1 MNISE
6 SMKFV
11 LKNKGQ
17 LIFSSILKEDLKNI
31 FKDGHGSIIA
41 FGRAGKKTLKNFSAK
56 NSFAEIKDSIQG
68 TSLLI
73 KVLPQRVNEGF
84 KYFSNDMIIEL
95 DKKNDSKEKTV
106 FCMKVIAGL
115 CRFALSSAYDVG
127 LGEMKLLGFG
137 TKKIYSRVIL
147 SKLLFKLIQSSIIR
161 LIEEMEKEVTEIEE
175 RELLESYKKIIL
187 NDEANA
193 IDKIFEGLSDPTD
206 PAFVLVENFKHYVL
220 TGQKS

>member
-17 LIFSSILKEDLKNI
+17 SIFSSILKEDLKNI
-31 FKDGHGSIIA
+31 LKDGHGSIVA
-41 FGRAGKKTLKNFSAK
+41 FSRAGKKALANFNAK
-56 NSFAEIKDSIQG
+56 NSFSEIKESIQG

-84 KYFSNDMIIEL
+84 KNFSTDMISEL
-95 DKKNDSKEKTV
+95 DKKNDPKEKTV

-137 TKKIYSRVIL
+137 AKKIYSRVIL

-161 LIEEMEKEVTEIEE
+161 LIEEMEKEVTGIEE
-175 RELLESYKKIIL
+175 RAQLETYKKLIL
-187 NDEANA
+187 DDDANA
-193 IDKIFEGLSDPTD
+193 IDKIFEGLADPSD
-206 PAFVLVENFKHYVL
+206 PAFMLVEKFKHYVL
-220 TGQKS
+220 TGEKS

>member
-31 FKDGHGSIIA
+31 LKDTHGSIVA
-41 FGRAGKKTLKNFSAK
+41 FGRAGKKTLVNFSVK
-56 NSFAEIKDSIQG
+56 NSFEEIKDSIQG

-84 KYFSNDMIIEL
+84 KNFSNNMIIEL

-127 LGEMKLLGFG
+127 VGEMRLLGFG

-161 LIEEMEKEVTEIEE
+161 LIDEMEKEVTDIEE
-175 RELLESYKKIIL
+175 RAQLESYKKIIL

-193 IDKIFEGLSDPTD
+193 IDKIFEGISDPTD
-206 PAFVLVENFKHYVL
+206 PAFVLVENFKQYVL
-220 TGQKS
+220 TGQKA